1 MYDYENKHIRLQQ
14 DSAAMIHELEDSI
27 SRIKAACVEADIDT
41 ACSLFAMELA
51 TIIARCAA
59 MLGADIQRGESF

>member
-27 SRIKAACVEADIDT
+27 SRIKAACVEDDIDT
-41 ACSLFAMELA
+41 ACSSFAMELA
-51 TIIARCAA
+51 TIIARCAV
-59 MLGADIQRGESF
+59 MLGADIQHGESF